1 MFTSPASKTYCQG
14 NSVWSPRFSFEETM
28 SSISAEQ
35 GHDVS
40 TGLKNYF

>member
-14 NSVWSPRFSFEETM
+14 DSFRSPRFSFEETM